1 MSALLGKEFR
11 SLDEITNEVA
21 NVDAGGDK
29 AKFTSTPITLSGGLP
44 ANKIEVKGLDGQVGL
59 VRVVTFKDNTA
70 YTILLLSLRM
80 AKSIMPY
87 QTSKQWLTLFSQSNK
102 YKSTIIIVSLVPNV
116 YI

>member
-1 MSALLGKEFR
+1 LSALLGKEFR

-70 YTILLLSLRM
+70 YTILLWIPTYGKIDNALSNF
-80 AKSIMPY
+80 
-87 QTSKQWLTLFSQSNK
+87 QTVVDSFQPVK
-102 YKSTIIIVSLVPNV
+102 
-116 YI
+116 